1 MLPNQVKLGAA
12 LLLSG
17 LVTFFSCTK
26 DQDNLS
32 SSAEDFPALGIK
44 DFYRDLYTKDV
55 NVYALVDSNTL
66 VKYTARQTF
75 SEDKT
80 VSITGLQASE
90 KILAIDFRPASGQL
104 YGVSNQSRIYIIN
117 QNTGAAVAVSATPF
131 TPAISGT
138 QVGFDFN
145 PTVDRIRLVTNTGQN
160 LRLHPETGA
169 VAAADG
175 NLNPGTP
182 GVAAVAYTNS
192 FAGSTSTTLYDI
204 DVTSDKLFI
213 QNPPNNGTLVEV
225 GALGIDLKGEGGFD
239 ISPKNEMALAAF
251 SANGTGDDTPSFY
264 SIDLKTG
271 LAKNVGKAK
280 KGVIDIAIPT
290 GMVAYTITGG
300 TNLMIINGLANGD
313 RFTKAITGLQSG
325 ETVLGIDMRPANGQL
340 YALGSS
346 SKLYTINT
354 ASGAATVVG
363 TGFTPALSGTEFG
376 FDFNPTVDRIRVVSN
391 TGQNL
396 RLHPT
401 LGTAVFTDGA
411 LNPGTPAVDAAAYT
425 NNFAGATTTALY
437 DIDYETN
444 SLYLQAPPNDGKLTL
459 VGGLGVNI
467 NSGNAFDIGGTSGKA
482 YAILK
487 TGTIASVYSI
497 NLTTGQATRLI
508 GITNSAN
515 GFALGNGF

>member
-1 MLPNQVKLGAA
+1 MLPNQIKLGTA

-17 LVTFFSCTK
+17 MLTFFACTK
-26 DQDNLS
+26 EQDVLS
-32 SSAEDFPALGIK
+32 SDGTVLSSLEIK
-44 DFYRDLYTKDV
+44 KFYQDLYAKDV
-55 NVYALVDSNTL
+55 NVFALVDSNMLVQYAAIQTL
-66 VKYTARQTF
+66 N
-75 SEDKT
+75 EEKT
-80 VSITGLQASE
+80 VAITGLQSGE

-104 YGVSNQSRIYIIN
+104 YGVSNQSRMYIIN
-117 QNTGAAVAVSATPF
+117 QNTGVAVAVSATPF

-138 QVGFDFN
+138 QVAFDFN

-169 VAAADG
+169 VVFTDG
-175 NLNPGTP
+175 NLNPSTT
-182 GVAAVAYTNS
+182 GVVAVAYTNS
-192 FAGSTSTTLYDI
+192 FAGATSTTLYDI
-204 DVTSDKLFI
+204 DVASDKLYI

-225 GALGIDLKGEGGFD
+225 GALGIDLVGEGGFD
-239 ISPKNEMALAAF
+239 ISPKNDVAMAIF

-271 LAKNVGKAK
+271 LAMNVGKAK
-280 KGVIDIAIPT
+280 KNVIDLAIPT
-290 GMVAYTITGG
+290 TLVAYSISGG
-300 TNLMIINGLANGD
+300 TNLFIFNPQAAGSRII
-313 RFTKAITGLQSG
+313 KPITGLQSG
-325 ETVLGIDMRPANGQL
+325 ETVLGVDMRPATGQL

-346 SKLYTINT
+346 SRIYTINT
-354 ASGAATVVG
+354 ANGAATAVG
-363 TGFTPALSGTEFG
+363 TGFTPALSGTQFG

-411 LNPGTPAVDAAAYT
+411 LNPGSPAVDAVAYT
-425 NNFAGATTTALY
+425 NNFAGATTTTLY
-437 DIDYETN
+437 NLDFETN
-444 SLYLQAPPNDGKLTL
+444 SLYIQAPPNDGKLTL

-467 NSGNAFDIGGTSGKA
+467 GSGNGFDIGGTTGKA

-487 TGTIASVYSI
+487 TGTVASLYSI
-497 NLTTGQATRLI
+497 NLTTGKAIRLI
-508 GITNSAN
+508 GISTDTN

>member
-1 MLPNQVKLGAA
+1 MLPNQIKLGAA

-17 LVTFFSCTK
+17 LVTFLSCTK
-26 DQDNLS
+26 DEDVLS
-32 SSAEDFPALGIK
+32 SDAGDFPALEIK
-44 DFYRDLYTKDV
+44 QFYRDLYTKDV

-66 VKYTARQTF
+66 VRYAARQTF
-75 SEDKT
+75 SEEKT
-80 VSITGLQASE
+80 VSITGLQSSE

-117 QNTGAAVAVSATPF
+117 QNTGVAVAVSATPF

-138 QVGFDFN
+138 QVGIDFN

-169 VAAADG
+169 LVATDG

-182 GVAAVAYTNS
+182 GVAAVAYINS
-192 FAGSTSTTLYDI
+192 FAGATATTLYDI
-204 DVTSDKLFI
+204 DVTSDKLLL
-213 QNPPNNGTLVEV
+213 QNPPNNGTLVEI
-225 GALGIDLKGEGGFD
+225 GSLGIDLKGEGGFD
-239 ISPKNEMALAAF
+239 ISPKNDMALAAF

-280 KGVIDIAIPT
+280 KGVIDLAIPT
-290 GMVAYTITGG
+290 ITVAYSITGG
-300 TNLMIINGLANGD
+300 TNLMTINGLANGD
-313 RFTKAITGLQSG
+313 RFVKPITGLQSG

-346 SKLYTINT
+346 SRIYTINT
-354 ASGAATVVG
+354 ANGAAAVVG
-363 TGFTPALSGTEFG
+363 TGFTPALSGTQFG

-401 LGTAVFTDGA
+401 LGTAVFTDAA

-425 NNFAGATTTALY
+425 NNFTGATTTMLY

-444 SLYLQAPPNDGKLTL
+444 ALYLQSPPNDGKLTQ
-459 VGGLGVNI
+459 VGGLGVNVG
-467 NSGNAFDIGGTSGKA
+467 SGNGFDIGGTTGKA

-487 TGTIASVYSI
+487 TGTIASLYSI

-508 GITNSAN
+508 GITSDTN
-515 GFALGNGF
+515 GFALGTGF

>member
-1 MLPNQVKLGAA
+1 MLPNQIKLGTA
-12 LLLSG
+12 LLISG
-17 LVTFFSCTK
+17 LVSFFSCTK

-44 DFYRDLYTKDV
+44 DFYRDLYSKDV
-55 NVYALVDSNTL
+55 SVYALLDSNML
-66 VKYTARQTF
+66 VKYIAHQAF

-104 YGVSNQSRIYIIN
+104 YGVSNRSRIYIIN
-117 QNTGAAVAVSATPF
+117 QNTGAAVALSATPF

-169 VAAADG
+169 VVFTDG

-182 GVAAVAYTNS
+182 GITAVAYANS
-192 FAGSTSTTLYDI
+192 FAGATSTILYDI
-204 DVTSDKLFI
+204 DVTSDKLLI

-225 GALGIDLKGEGGFD
+225 GSLGIDLVGEGGFD
-239 ISPKNEMALAAF
+239 LSPKNDMALAAF
-251 SANGTGDDTPSFY
+251 SANGTGDNTPSFY

-290 GMVAYTITGG
+290 DMVAYTITGG

-325 ETVLGIDMRPANGQL
+325 EKILGIDMRPANGQL
-340 YALGSS
+340 YALGSTS
-346 SKLYTINT
+346 RIYTINT
-354 ASGAATVVG
+354 SNGAATVVG

-401 LGTAVFTDGA
+401 LGIAVFTDGT

-425 NNFAGATTTALY
+425 NNFAGATSTMLF

-444 SLYLQAPPNDGKLTL
+444 SLYLQSPPNDGKLTL

-467 NSGNAFDIGGTSGKA
+467 NSGNGFDIGGTTGKA

-508 GITNSAN
+508 GITTNAN